1 MIDIASNFARG
12 TVSAITATTVTYTK
26 TGAQDFPNPTTLA
39 GNYNPDV
46 GYNVVIWDST
56 DYASPDLDPNVMI
69 FRVTSWVSGTMTGYW
84 VGQNEALVAQSTPSL
99 ISGKTYTAIF
109 GPTAKFATDLLYTNS
124 TTFVRIFSDMHDQNV
139 GPFYLEQ
146 NGGTRSTADGN
157 YFEGAIAL
165 EVAGSSDSLYIA
177 DGNIFNVVMNG
188 SVSFSSSP
196 LIIRARINPW
206 SYQGTADNA
215 DFQAFVGIMQS
226 IGGGGVPSTTNTN
239 TNIYAIGFLIDPT
252 GGDTNPLNIHC
263 VTENGSSSARTS
275 VDSGVAFGQ
284 TGPIPLSPT
293 VFVNLEAWITSSVV
307 YFWINGSLVATITTN
322 IYTSP
327 DYSPFPCAGINGTSG
342 ASGDNNQIL
351 VDYFE
356 VIYKRPNP

>member
-1 MIDIASNFARG
+1 MGFSQYL
-12 TVSAITATTVTYTK
+12 SEK
-26 TGAQDFPNPTTLA
+26 
-39 GNYNPDV
+39 
-46 GYNVVIWDST
+46 
-56 DYASPDLDPNVMI
+56 VM
-69 FRVTSWVSGTMTGYW
+69 
-84 VGQNEALVAQSTPSL
+84 GQNEALVAQSTPSL

-188 SVSFSSSP
+188 PVSFSSSP

-215 DFQAFVGIMQS
+215 DFQAFVGIMQG

-327 DYSPFPCAGINGTSG
+327 DYSPFPCAGINGTSA
-342 ASGDNNQIL
+342 ASGDDNQIL